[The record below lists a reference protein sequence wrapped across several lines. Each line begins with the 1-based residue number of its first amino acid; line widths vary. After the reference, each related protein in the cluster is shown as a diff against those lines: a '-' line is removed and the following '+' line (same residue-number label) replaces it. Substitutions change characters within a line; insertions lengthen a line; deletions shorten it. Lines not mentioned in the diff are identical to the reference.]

1 MNEINQTTIA
11 SGIIAIALIVGAVV
25 FTSGGDARPGTKTFD
40 VVMEN
45 NRYNPSEITVSV
57 GDEVIINFTNRDNV
71 AHGMAL
77 REFNATVPN
86 GHIPPLGKAQ
96 MRFVAD
102 RKLTQDAAL
111 CGGAN
116 PTDKTDDHGEEFVVN
131 VI

>member
-1 MNEINQTTIA
+1 MSGNNQTTIA
-11 SGIIAIALIVGAVV
+11 ATIFTIGLIVAALV
-25 FTSGGDARPGTKTFD
+25 FTSGTEKVGAKTFD

-96 MRFVAD
+96 MRFIPD

-111 CGGAN
+111 CGGSN